1 MTETKF
7 NLKRTQGR
15 GFLLK
20 MTSAIKS
27 LDSGERDERIRSSTG
42 DTENAF
48 YRTLLAMV
56 YIIKKL
62 SGIEFDYVLPGKIQF
77 DHVVR
82 EFSIYLC
89 SSGSN
94 FLITW
99 EQVDSICS
107 VWSSTIVK
115 HSAVKR
121 CRNTCYLKDLEWND
135 NDIELVENCFSES
148 SYLNEEEQLILS

>member
-20 MTSAIKS
+20 ITSAIKS

-48 YRTLLAMV
+48 Y
-56 YIIKKL
+56 IIKKL
-62 SGIEFDYVLPGKIQF
+62 SDIEFDYVLPGKIQF